1 MFEHSEHHKQQPPA
15 RRGPRAEERRLEW
28 REERSLALH
37 QGVARHVA
45 EDPSLIARALA
56 QLNRWESMVLRAG
69 GDRRSPERSAWRELL
84 TTGTLEEIIA
94 ALRED
99 SPRARRLR
107 RFSPFAG
114 ALPEAERLAILERF
128 EAI

>member
-1 MFEHSEHHKQQPPA
+1 V
-15 RRGPRAEERRLEW
+15 ERRFEW

-37 QGVARHVA
+37 QAVARHVA
-45 EDPSLIARALA
+45 EDPSLITRALA
-56 QLNRWESMVLRAG
+56 QLNRWEALARRAG
-69 GDRRSPERSAWRELL
+69 SDRRLPARSAWRELL
-84 TTGTLEEIIA
+84 VAGTLEEIIA
-94 ALRED
+94 ALLED